1 MTISTQPSVAQQVSS
16 MVKNNENTVIETS
29 HLCREFGKGD
39 TLVKALSDANITIER
54 GEFTAIIGPS
64 GSGKSTLLQLIG
76 GLDTASSGDVFLD
89 NKNIS
94 HMTGTELSDFR
105 RDHIGFIFQAYN
117 LIPVLSAR
125 ENIEYI
131 MLLQGVSAT
140 ERKKR
145 VDTLMHAVGLEGL
158 GDRRPAELSGGQQQR
173 VAVARAMVSQPS
185 IILADEP
192 TANLDSKTGADL
204 LDMMKNLNEQQN
216 MTFVFSTH
224 DPKIMERARRIIRLV
239 DGCVVDDERKG

>member
-1 MTISTQPSVAQQVSS
+1 MTTQVDITDVTNKVRASQ
-16 MVKNNENTVIETS
+16 NTVIETT
-29 HLCREFGKGD
+29 HLSREFGQGD
-39 TLVKALSDANITIER
+39 TLVKALTDANITIER

-76 GLDTASSGDVFLD
+76 GLDNPSSGDVFLD
-89 NKNIS
+89 KKNINR
-94 HMTGTELSDFR
+94 MTGTELSDFR

-131 MLLQGVSAT
+131 MLLQGVPT
-140 ERKKR
+140 VERDKR
-145 VDTLMHAVGLEGL
+145 VDKLMHAVGLEGL

-173 VAVARAMVSQPS
+173 VAVARAMVSKPS

-204 LDMMKNLNEQQN
+204 LDMMKELNTKQN

-224 DPKIMERARRIIRLV
+224 DPKIMERAKRIISLV
-239 DGCVVDDERKG
+239 DGCIVDDERRS

>member
-1 MTISTQPSVAQQVSS
+1 MTTQVDITDVTNKATASQ
-16 MVKNNENTVIETS
+16 NTVIETT
-29 HLCREFGKGD
+29 HLSREFGQGD
-39 TLVKALSDANITIER
+39 TLVKALTDANITIER

-76 GLDTASSGDVFLD
+76 GLDNPSSGDVFLD
-89 NKNIS
+89 NKNINR
-94 HMTGTELSDFR
+94 MTGTELSDFR

-131 MLLQGVSAT
+131 MLLQGVPTA
-140 ERKKR
+140 ERDKR
-145 VDTLMHAVGLEGL
+145 VDKLMHAVGLEGL

-173 VAVARAMVSQPS
+173 VAVARAMVSKPS

-204 LDMMKNLNEQQN
+204 LDMMKELNEKQN

-224 DPKIMERARRIIRLV
+224 DPKIMERAKRIIRLL
-239 DGCVVDDERKG
+239 DGCIVDDERRS

>member
-1 MTISTQPSVAQQVSS
+1 MTTQVDIAGVNNKATVSQ
-16 MVKNNENTVIETS
+16 NTVIKTT
-29 HLCREFGKGD
+29 HLCREFGQGD
-39 TLVKALSDANITIER
+39 TLVKALTDANITIER

-76 GLDTASSGDVFLD
+76 GLDNPSSGDVFLD
-89 NKNIS
+89 NKNINR
-94 HMTGTELSDFR
+94 MTGTELSDFR

-131 MLLQGVSAT
+131 MLLQGVPTA
-140 ERKKR
+140 ERNKR
-145 VDTLMHAVGLEGL
+145 VDKLMHAVGLEGL

-173 VAVARAMVSQPS
+173 VAVARAMVSKPS

-204 LDMMKNLNEQQN
+204 LDMMKELNEKQN

-224 DPKIMERARRIIRLV
+224 DPKIMERAKRIIRLV
-239 DGCVVDDERKG
+239 DGCIVDDERRN